1 MKGWDSVCI
10 VRRVRVVC
18 VLGVFGGRGSRL
30 SVCWEGLMV
39 CMLGVRRS
47 EGRVCFGRIKSRA
60 REGVSVCV
68 LVGAVT

>member
-1 MKGWDSVCI
+1 MCFRSVWGAG
-10 VRRVRVVC
+10 VKAEC
-18 VLGVFGGRGSRL
+18 VLGR
-30 SVCWEGLMV
+30 GLMV